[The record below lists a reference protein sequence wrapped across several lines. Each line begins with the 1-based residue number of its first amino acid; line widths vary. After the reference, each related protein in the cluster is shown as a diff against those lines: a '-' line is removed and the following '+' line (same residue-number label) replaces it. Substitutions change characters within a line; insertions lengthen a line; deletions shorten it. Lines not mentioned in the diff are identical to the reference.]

1 MTTINV
7 VKSNGEVQP
16 LDLEKVERTVL
27 RAGASAKI
35 ASQISSEVARRAF
48 QGISTREI
56 SKMVRK
62 LLVRLAPA
70 ASRRYEL
77 RDAIIKLGPAGF
89 DFEKYI
95 ADLLVTYGYKTEL
108 PPLLEGACITHE
120 VDVLATKNG
129 RVAMI
134 EAKLRHQL
142 GIFITIKDTTHTW
155 TRFLDIN
162 DAAVR
167 GTSLH
172 LDECWIITNSRF
184 SHDSVK
190 FGACKGMTL
199 IGWDHPKERPLP
211 RWIDEIGLYPV
222 TILKSINSRILSALS
237 AANMMLLRDL
247 VDVSPNEL
255 RAQLKLPVKI
265 IQRLVGEAKLV
276 LET

>member
-1 MTTINV
+1 MHDINV
-7 VKSNGEVQP
+7 VKSSGEMQP
-16 LDLEKVERTVL
+16 LDLEKVERTIL

-35 ASQISSEVARRAF
+35 ASQISREVARRAF
-48 QGISTREI
+48 EGISTQEI
-56 SKMVRK
+56 SK
-62 LLVRLAPA
+62 LVRRLLARQAPA

-77 RDAIIKLGPAGF
+77 RDAIIRLGPAGF

-95 ADLLVTYGYKTEL
+95 ADLLAHYGYKTEL

-120 VDVLATKNG
+120 VDVLATKNE

-134 EAKLRHQL
+134 EAKLRHEL

-162 DAAVR
+162 DAASR
-167 GTSLH
+167 GTSPH

-199 IGWDHPKERPLP
+199 IGWDHPHERPLP
-211 RWIDEIGLYPV
+211 RWIDEVGLYPV
-222 TILKSINSRILSALS
+222 TILKSVNPRILRALS
-237 AANMMLLRDL
+237 AANTMLLRDL
-247 VDVSPNEL
+247 VDLPFDTL
-255 RAQLKLPVKI
+255 CRQLKLPAN
-265 IQRLVGEAKLV
+265 LVQKLVNEAKMV